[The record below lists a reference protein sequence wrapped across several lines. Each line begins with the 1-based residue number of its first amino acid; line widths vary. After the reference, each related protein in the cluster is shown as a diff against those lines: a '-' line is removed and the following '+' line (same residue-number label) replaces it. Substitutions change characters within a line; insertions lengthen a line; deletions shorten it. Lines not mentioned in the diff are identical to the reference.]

1 MSSPLILITTHAV
14 DPAGMDSFQEL
25 SRDYA
30 AFVEANEPQTM
41 AHYAYVDAGRA
52 EISLVHVHADAAAAD
67 AHMQAAGRRIGN
79 GLAHSTTLRV
89 EVYGDPGPV
98 LTHALQANASA
109 GALVN
114 IKSTTWE
121 GGFNRY

>member
-14 DPAGMDSFQEL
+14 HPDGLDHFQAL
-25 SRDYA
+25 TRDYA
-30 AFVEANEPQTM
+30 AFVEANEPQMM
-41 AHYAYVDAGRA
+41 AHYAYLDADRA
-52 EISLVHVHADAAAAD
+52 EASLVHVHPDAAAAD
-67 AHMQAAGRRIGN
+67 AHMQAAGPQIGN

-98 LTHALQANASA
+98 LTQALQANASA
-109 GALVN
+109 GAVVN

-121 GGFNRY
+121 GGFSRY